1 MGVDGSVSCS
11 SSEVLTFSVRNV
23 FAISLN
29 VTFGK
34 SKVDE
39 EYFVRSFVE
48 SHAEVVRF
56 DISVY

>member
-1 MGVDGSVSCS
+1 MGVDGSVLRS
-11 SSEVLTFSVRNV
+11 SSEALAFSVGNMFAVMNV
-23 FAISLN
+23 A
-29 VTFGK
+29 FGE

-56 DISVY
+56 DISMY